1 MFQNITYDN
10 KRIFLL
16 HSNNYFLDLIERER
30 EKETERGREKDN
42 RSIDIQWRQGKFTRW
57 VYDMYRR

>member
-42 RSIDIQWRQGKFTRW
+42 RSIDIQ
-57 VYDMYRR
+57 